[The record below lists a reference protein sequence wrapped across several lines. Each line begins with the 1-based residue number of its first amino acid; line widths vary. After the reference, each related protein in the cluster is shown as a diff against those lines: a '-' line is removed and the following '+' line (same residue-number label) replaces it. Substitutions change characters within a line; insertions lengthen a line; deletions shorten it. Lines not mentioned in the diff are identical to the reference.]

1 MQFLTSSAG
10 RFFHKKIYL
19 GQYRYKGKRCKK
31 EKEIIASRKFVE
43 LPDLFEQ
50 EIADDLF
57 KGLEH
62 KKTKNIRML
71 NRRLKMLK
79 LLKPKHR
86 SQIVNFENLNRN
98 LIRLTMQQQKKNYRL
113 MLLIYLMTF

>member
-1 MQFLTSSAG
+1 MAQVILILMQFLTSSAG

-19 GQYRYKGKRCKK
+19 GQYRYQRGKRCKK
-31 EKEIIASRKFVE
+31 EKEIIASTKFVE

-50 EIADDLF
+50 EIVDDLF

-62 KKTKNIRML
+62 KKTKNIPML

-98 LIRLTMQQQKKNYRL
+98 LIRLTMQ
-113 MLLIYLMTF
+113 